1 MDAPG
6 WRKLRSHA
14 HHPHEILMKEKA
26 LLFKDYIQPYNFTSN
41 DNNKLPE
48 TSRESL
54 FGSTAVSSAYPEGPA
69 SKSTTDDPYT
79 KSPVPPVKK
88 RNYEPPQAGRPVA
101 KPRNVRLMHAVPR
114 GLNGT
119 DGSPESSPETIHRE
133 PAKNK
138 KTYFNDGVS
147 PINDDVPDSSV
158 MPNNVTGPTNSMDWD
173 PFIESGKNKKGGN
186 KMIPRRRR
194 NISPISEGDE
204 EENVKP
210 ATSLEVHAGS
220 ELPGSPEYSETS
232 SYVDSAP
239 STYKMPSSPS
249 SESATTIRSDEYS
262 TTSDDGS
269 LPTTTETT
277 TRTQTSDDTTGWI
290 PPRREYDRRRNDKN

>member
-1 MDAPG
+1 
-6 WRKLRSHA
+6 
-14 HHPHEILMKEKA
+14 MKEKA
-26 LLFKDYIQPYNFTSN
+26 LLFKDYIQPYNFASN
-41 DNNKLPE
+41 DNNKLPD

-54 FGSTAVSSAYPEGPA
+54 FGSTAVSSGYPMGPA
-69 SKSTTDDPYT
+69 SKSISDDPYT
-79 KSPVPPVKK
+79 KSPAPVPVTK
-88 RNYEPPQAGRPVA
+88 RNYEPPRAVEKPIA
-101 KPRNVRLMHAVPR
+101 KPKNVRPIQAIPR
-114 GLNGT
+114 GLTMT
-119 DGSPESSPETIHRE
+119 DGSSDSSPETIHRE

-138 KTYFNDGVS
+138 RTYFNDGVS
-147 PINDDVPDSSV
+147 PINDNVPGSDV
-158 MPNNVTGPTNSMDWD
+158 MPSNLTGPATSMEWD
-173 PFIESGKNKKGGN
+173 PFEPGKGRRGN

-210 ATSLEVHAGS
+210 FTSLEAHAGS

-239 STYKMPSSPS
+239 STYKIPSSAS
-249 SESATTIRSDEYS
+249 SEESATIRSDEYS
-262 TTSDDGS
+262 TTSDDGTGS

-290 PPRREYDRRRNDKN
+290 PPRREYDRRRSDRS